1 MENKKPEENKMEIE
15 ISKYKNLVDALGD
28 PVRVARMVLLIA
40 AVTVLVAIGI
50 IAIVCG
56 IKRFYPYKSI
66 NSNPY
71 GATFIQD
78 EDNEIIYWLFNTAD
92 LWANSGI
99 EVEEGDIISVR
110 TSGAFHTAIH
120 HLVEDANNNT
130 ILRDPWILSSGRG
143 PLEGSPLY
151 NRSKERTK
159 YRIAPGLPQNT
170 ILMQVIPS
178 NVGKNNGDTDWR
190 TDIKNACYVDGQE
203 NKLNSITDFHK
214 SGLNTEQKKPDIYEI
229 GYGKESIRIRTTGML
244 YFTVND
250 IALTKRVIKQMQN
263 SSPDYVNKLDINTV
277 KGIWYAKT
285 TAQFDSLFTKKGLHS
300 IKPTFYLKK
309 VSMAHT
315 QRKDSCSSHYITWLK
330 CGETIDTIRRDTVN
344 IEELNIQT
352 FKKLGLVNEDGQPV
366 EGYWNKEKLK
376 DPVVEDMLRCLKDS
390 IYLKTKYS
398 NNAIW
403 KEIPY
408 FDRIELI
415 NKSSIS
421 TKDSLRVKEFGYKPD
436 SLWNNDYQER
446 MGFHNKVRVF
456 FDIWENAITRDS
468 ISSCDSLIRYAINK
482 NNLNLVY
489 TGLFLTKI
497 GLLEKIWAPLELDY
511 YSDTKFVDAWFV
523 DNIGSNMIVIERK
536 KVR

>member
-1 MENKKPEENKMEIE
+1 
-15 ISKYKNLVDALGD
+15 
-28 PVRVARMVLLIA
+28 
-40 AVTVLVAIGI
+40 
-50 IAIVCG
+50 
-56 IKRFYPYKSI
+56 
-66 NSNPY
+66 
-71 GATFIQD
+71 
-78 EDNEIIYWLFNTAD
+78 
-92 LWANSGI
+92 
-99 EVEEGDIISVR
+99 
-110 TSGAFHTAIH
+110 
-120 HLVEDANNNT
+120 
-130 ILRDPWILSSGRG
+130 
-143 PLEGSPLY
+143 
-151 NRSKERTK
+151 
-159 YRIAPGLPQNT
+159 
-170 ILMQVIPS
+170 
-178 NVGKNNGDTDWR
+178 
-190 TDIKNACYVDGQE
+190 
-203 NKLNSITDFHK
+203 
-214 SGLNTEQKKPDIYEI
+214 
-229 GYGKESIRIRTTGML
+229 
-244 YFTVND
+244 
-250 IALTKRVIKQMQN
+250 
-263 SSPDYVNKLDINTV
+263 
-277 KGIWYAKT
+277 
-285 TAQFDSLFTKKGLHS
+285 
-300 IKPTFYLKK
+300 
-309 VSMAHT
+309 
-315 QRKDSCSSHYITWLK
+315 
-330 CGETIDTIRRDTVN
+330 
-344 IEELNIQT
+344 
-352 FKKLGLVNEDGQPV
+352 
-366 EGYWNKEKLK
+366 
-376 DPVVEDMLRCLKDS
+376 MLRCLKDS